1 MSYHIIHTVHLA
13 LVHQGAAV
21 TFLGFLLARWN
32 AEDATEKH
40 LVPSPLTIVEPK
52 MLVKD
57 ATHAARVTSRI
68 AVIGQSN
75 HWFDNWSRLIAEAC
89 DGHTNY
95 SKQLRH
101 LVSDFWIVSHS
112 PGMHGRFSSIPCE
125 YNIASSTE
133 SSRILHRNE
142 GMYSTMTFV
151 ACYGF
156 TWDLCLDQFLSQ
168 RTDPKFNP

>member
-1 MSYHIIHTVHLA
+1 MERRLPSWQVLCHIIHTVHLA

-21 TFLGFLLARWN
+21 TFCFLLARWN

-40 LVPSPLTIVEPK
+40 LVSSPLTIVEPK
-52 MLVKD
+52 MLKMLMKD

-75 HWFDNWSRLIAEAC
+75 HWFDNWSRLITEAC

-101 LVSDFWIVSHS
+101 LVKLSVTFGLFRICLVCME
-112 PGMHGRFSSIPCE
+112 G
-125 YNIASSTE
+125 
-133 SSRILHRNE
+133 SRLFPTNTI
-142 GMYSTMTFV
+142 
-151 ACYGF
+151 
-156 TWDLCLDQFLSQ
+156 
-168 RTDPKFNP
+168 